1 MSCFIFVLSVVNF
14 IIGNPPKSFN
24 LPSIINSKRQSQQ
37 MDSDAES
44 SFYQNEDSDNGLSP
58 DIMKRKKAKG
68 LHNYEGNKE
77 NIVANNSPRNS
88 CENQFRLAI
97 KPTQMDT
104 PTNEIKMNFGWDP
117 MNESE
122 YNPVDTPHNLEPP
135 PLDEAEQFEASSLFE
150 SVYVMDGEADQIKRH
165 IKSEMEKFNIAYD
178 IDAKWTI
185 DLSPEEKEMLYNPY
199 FDDIFNYIK
208 YVWFKSKMESEI
220 PIISL
225 IYIEKLLRKWGV
237 LVNYHNWRRIV
248 LITLCIGS
256 KIWDDDSLE
265 NIHFPKVMYDV
276 TLKDIS
282 TLENTFLNLIEY
294 DVIIRGKEY
303 AKYYFIMTTLG
314 KDSKKNPPWRL
325 MNPSNVQKIE
335 GESAKMQEKL
345 KNQYDN

>member
-1 MSCFIFVLSVVNF
+1 M
-14 IIGNPPKSFN
+14 
-24 LPSIINSKRQSQQ
+24 
-37 MDSDAES
+37 
-44 SFYQNEDSDNGLSP
+44 SP
-58 DIMKRKKAKG
+58 DIVKRKKAKG

-77 NIVANNSPRNS
+77 NIISNSTPSSKNES
-88 CENQFRLAI
+88 QFKLAI
-97 KPTQMDT
+97 KPTAFDIPSNQ
-104 PTNEIKMNFGWDP
+104 IQMNFGCDP
-117 MNESE
+117 MSESD
-122 YNPVDTPHNLEPP
+122 YNPIDSSHNQEPP
-135 PLDEAEQFEASSLFE
+135 PLDEAEQLEASSLFE
-150 SVYVMDGEADQIKRH
+150 SVYVMEGEADQIKMH

-178 IDAKWTI
+178 IDAKCTI
-185 DLSPEEKEMLYNPY
+185 ELAPEEKEILYNPY

-225 IYIEKLLRKWGV
+225 IYIEKLLRKCGV

-248 LITLCIGS
+248 LITLWIGS

-265 NIHFPKVMYDV
+265 NIHFPKVMGDI

-282 TLENTFLNLIEY
+282 TLEQTFLNLIEY
-294 DVIIRGKEY
+294 DIIIRGKEY

-335 GESAKMQEKL
+335 GESVRMQEQLKMQYAQKE
-345 KNQYDN
+345 